1 MKWEKWIAEYFIN
14 DLINCLFTVGIDFR
28 EIKVNKNYINE
39 KSDRNDGDKYYSDI
53 IINNDIDISNI
64 GTKAADMTLLTD

>member
-1 MKWEKWIAEYFIN
+1 ME
-14 DLINCLFTVGIDFR
+14 
-28 EIKVNKNYINE
+28 VNKKYINE

-64 GTKAADMTLLTD
+64 GTINKDL